1 MDRSNRQIVMLS
13 AAIASVLAVSFTAVG
28 YASSSIN
35 YQEVLDNDYLEPC
48 GETCTASE
56 EDYENLTTFELFA
69 LYPELEDELED
80 ETSTADEATGES
92 DGPATN
98 QTSTVMPPQ
107 STNNQTSSTNSTR
120 NFTG

>member
-1 MDRSNRQIVMLS
+1 MLS

-48 GETCTASE
+48 DETCIASE

-69 LYPELEDELED
+69 IYPELEDELED
-80 ETSTADEATGES
+80 ETGIADEATGDS
-92 DGPATN
+92 DVQAEN
-98 QTSTVMPPQ
+98 QTSTVMPPAIA
-107 STNNQTSSTNSTR
+107 NNQTTSTNSTG